1 MEKVV
6 NFVKKHLK
14 LVISIFIVVIA
25 IIVGC
30 ILIFM
35 RKNINEYKIKN
46 AETYIYFGDKRF
58 DYNTELTLNAE
69 SGITKIKMNG
79 QEVDLDSQ
87 PIYYKGMDK
96 VIFPQEMSVVYPTTG
111 QSYKIPRFT
120 NMEIQ
125 NGTTYIDVSKMPLNN
140 VFIYDG
146 NDLYFFID
154 DAKVIVGETQV
165 DLSPFSYVM
174 YNYNSELYIYNHRD
188 DQMYYLPSVIDDV
201 FVETNNYKLNLN
213 IDSITYK
220 NKEKLLI
227 KNFAYLDLLK

>member
-1 MEKVV
+1 
-6 NFVKKHLK
+6 
-14 LVISIFIVVIA
+14 
-25 IIVGC
+25 
-30 ILIFM
+30 
-35 RKNINEYKIKN
+35 
-46 AETYIYFGDKRF
+46 
-58 DYNTELTLNAE
+58 
-69 SGITKIKMNG
+69 MNG

-188 DQMYYLPSVIDDV
+188 DQMYYLPSVTDDV